1 MQMHSLDDSL
11 LPIRDDLKV
20 SIETAWSQIPQTG
33 AWLSGQQRLG
43 VVAEAR
49 QAWLCELCQRRKAS
63 LSPYV
68 TEGAH
73 DSLDQLPP
81 TWVEVIHR
89 IVTDPGRITEGWYKS
104 VIGAGVLED
113 EYIEIH
119 SLATIVT
126 CIDTFTDALGMER
139 WSLPE
144 SAESGSP
151 ECRRPLGAAVGPG
164 WALTVSP
171 DAAGPELGN
180 FYDHGHQYI
189 RRSLTLVP
197 DELNRFWSL
206 LNSLYMANPAVDELE
221 GVDRAISRAQIEFIA
236 TRVSAYLDCFY

>member
-1 MQMHSLDDSL
+1 MQMHPLDDSR

-20 SIETAWSQIPQTG
+20 SIETAWTQIPKTG

-49 QAWLCELCQRRKAS
+49 QAWLCGLCQRRKAS
-63 LSPYV
+63 ISSYV

-73 DSLDQLPP
+73 DSLDHLPP

-89 IVTDPGRITEGWYKS
+89 IVTDPGRITESWYES
-104 VIGAGVLED
+104 VIGADILED
-113 EYIEIH
+113 EYIEIL

-206 LNSLYMANPAVDELE
+206 MNSLYMANPAVDELE

>member
-1 MQMHSLDDSL
+1 MHSLNDSR

-20 SIETAWSQIPQTG
+20 SIETAWSQIPKTG

-89 IVTDPGRITEGWYKS
+89 IVTDPGRITESWYES

-113 EYIEIH
+113 EYIEIL

-144 SAESGSP
+144 STESGSP
-151 ECRRPLGAAVGPG
+151 ECRRPLCAAVGPG

-206 LNSLYMANPAVDELE
+206 MNSLYMATPAVDELE